1 MLPSLRGIWRT
12 AALAMALQKER
23 ARFEGQGSVRA

>member
-1 MLPSLRGIWRT
+1 MFLSLRGICRT
-12 AALAMALQKER
+12 AALAMALQKDR